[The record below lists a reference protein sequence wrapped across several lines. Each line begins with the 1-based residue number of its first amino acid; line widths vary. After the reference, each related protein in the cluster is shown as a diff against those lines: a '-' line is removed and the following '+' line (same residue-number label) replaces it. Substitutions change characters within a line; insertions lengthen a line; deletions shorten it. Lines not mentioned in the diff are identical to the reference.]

1 MKNYENYWHLLRHYV
16 VEAICESCTD
26 EERFYYNLV
35 FDAMKEIE
43 NEEREQNE

>member
-16 VEAICESCTD
+16 VEAMCQAESN
-26 EERFYYNLV
+26 EEIFYYGLV
-35 FDAMKEIE
+35 LESMKEIE